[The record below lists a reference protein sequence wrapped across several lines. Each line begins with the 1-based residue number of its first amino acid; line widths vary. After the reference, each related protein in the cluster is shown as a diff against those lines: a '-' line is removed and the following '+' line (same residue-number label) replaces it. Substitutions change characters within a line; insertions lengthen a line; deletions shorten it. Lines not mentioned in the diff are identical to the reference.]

1 MRRVLSA
8 ASGEMKAPL
17 SGRIAAVHVGAGQAV
32 ARGQPLVVMEAMK
45 MEHVITAPFDGE
57 VAMVSVAQDD
67 QVRLGALLV
76 RVIAPG

>member
-1 MRRVLSA
+1 MRQGDQVEE
-8 ASGEMKAPL
+8 GD
-17 SGRIAAVHVGAGQAV
+17 
-32 ARGQPLVVMEAMK
+32 PLVVVEAMK

-57 VAMVSVAQDD
+57 VAVVSVAQND